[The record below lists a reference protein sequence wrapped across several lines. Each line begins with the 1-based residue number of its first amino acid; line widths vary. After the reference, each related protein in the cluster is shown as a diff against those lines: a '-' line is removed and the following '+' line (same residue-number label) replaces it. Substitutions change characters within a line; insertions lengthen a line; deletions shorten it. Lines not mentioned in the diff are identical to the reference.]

1 MPFSINTSCLS
12 DILSPDIT
20 LFSDV
25 GIGMAMHPYKKIKT
39 DKKANSIIFAV
50 IIRLTYAIFVS
61 TYLVS
66 I

>member
-1 MPFSINTSCLS
+1 
-12 DILSPDIT
+12 LSPDIT

-39 DKKANSIIFAV
+39 DKKANIFIFAV

-61 TYLVS
+61 SYLVS